1 MVWNNPLM
9 RLETSQNDL
18 ETCGYAIAKVDIIP
32 DILEVRLLIKAVSV
46 LLVLDV

>member
-1 MVWNNPLM
+1 MVWNNSLM

-18 ETCGYAIAKVDIIP
+18 KTCSEAIAKVDIIP
-32 DILEVRLLIKAVSV
+32 DTLEVRLLIKAVSV